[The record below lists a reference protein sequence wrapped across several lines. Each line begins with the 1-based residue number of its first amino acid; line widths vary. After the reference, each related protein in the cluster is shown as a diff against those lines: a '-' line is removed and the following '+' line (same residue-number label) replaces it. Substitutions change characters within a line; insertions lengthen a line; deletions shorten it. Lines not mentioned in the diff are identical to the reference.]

1 MKDFFKIIVV
11 IIIAIITFLMTGCS
25 SNLKV
30 IETTQKEINVFLPE
44 DPSPLI
50 LDLNTNYIV
59 VNSMFCLNTED
70 YKIETYNLR
79 EIERY
84 IEQLKNNNKALKSI
98 INELKKWD
106 ENGKKHNMEGV
117 QNN

>member
-11 IIIAIITFLMTGCS
+11 IIVAIITFLMTGCQ

-44 DPSPLI
+44 DPSPLF
-50 LDLNTNYIV
+50 LENTNYIV
-59 VNSMFCLNTED
+59 VNSMVCLNTED
-70 YKIETYNLR
+70 YKSETYNLR
-79 EIERY
+79 EIKRY
-84 IEQLKNNNKALKSI
+84 IQQLKNNNEALKSI
-98 INELKKWD
+98 INEIKKGD
-106 ENGKKHNMEGV
+106 ENGKNDNMESF